1 MPKISE
7 EHRAEKRQQIIAAT
21 LRCVERDGFHKT
33 TMAAVVKESGLSAGS
48 VYTYFRGKSDIIR
61 AIAESGLT
69 AVAEAITSFTPDPD
83 SGDAAPPP
91 ERAIEAATQHLLDLS
106 EELGVDLPRIA
117 LQTWAEAA
125 RDPEVRDLMA
135 PEARRIRAAW
145 RTYAEGAVAA
155 GRFHPDADPERI
167 AIVLTGLLPG
177 FILQRIIVGD
187 VSPKIYGAG
196 LSDLLAAPSQRATQ

>member
-61 AIAESGLT
+61 VIAESGLT
-69 AVAEAITSFTPDPD
+69 TIVEAITRFTPDPSSD
-83 SGDAAPPP
+83 EDALPPS
-91 ERAIEAATQHLLDLS
+91 RAIEAATQHFLDVS

-125 RDPEVRDLMA
+125 RDPEIREVMA

-145 RTYAEGAVAA
+145 RSYAEGAIAA
-155 GRFHPDADPERI
+155 GRFRKDADPERI
-167 AIVLTGLLPG
+167 AMVLTGLLPG
-177 FILQRIIVGD
+177 FILQRLMLGD
-187 VSPKIYGAG
+187 VTPKIYAAG
-196 LSDLLAAPSQRATQ
+196 LTDLLDYVD

>member
-69 AVAEAITSFTPDPD
+69 TIADAITHFTPDPS
-83 SGDAAPPP
+83 SGEGTLPP

-106 EELGVDLPRIA
+106 EDLGVDLPKIA

-125 RDPEVRDLMA
+125 RDPEVRELMA

-145 RTYAEGAVAA
+145 RSYAEGAIET
-155 GRFHPDADPERI
+155 GRFHRDADPERI
-167 AIVLTGLLPG
+167 AMVLTGLLPG
-177 FILQRIIVGD
+177 FILQRLMLGD
-187 VSPKIYGAG
+187 VTPKVYGAG
-196 LSDLLAAPSQRATQ
+196 LADLLDYSQRATQ

>member
-48 VYTYFRGKSDIIR
+48 VYTYFRGKNDIIR

-69 AVAEAITSFTPDPD
+69 TIVEAITRFTPDPSSD
-83 SGDAAPPP
+83 EDTLPPS
-91 ERAIEAATQHLLDLS
+91 RAIEAATQHFLDVS

-125 RDPEVRDLMA
+125 RDPEIREVMA

-145 RTYAEGAVAA
+145 RSYAEGAIEA
-155 GRFHPDADPERI
+155 GRFRKDADPERI
-167 AIVLTGLLPG
+167 AMVLTGLLPG
-177 FILQRIIVGD
+177 FILQRLMLGD
-187 VSPKIYGAG
+187 VTPKIYAAG
-196 LSDLLAAPSQRATQ
+196 LTDLLDYAD

>member
-48 VYTYFRGKSDIIR
+48 VYTYFRGKNDIIR

-69 AVAEAITSFTPDPD
+69 TIAEAITRFTPEAGSDV
-83 SGDAAPPP
+83 AAPPP
-91 ERAIEAATQHLLDLS
+91 ELAIEAATQHLLDLS
-106 EELGVDLPRIA
+106 EELGVDLPKIA

-125 RDPEVRDLMA
+125 RDPEVRELMA
-135 PEARRIRAAW
+135 PEARRIRGAW
-145 RTYAEGAVAA
+145 RTYAEAAIDA
-155 GRFHPDADPERI
+155 GRFRKDADPERI
-167 AIVLTGLLPG
+167 AMVLTGLLPG
-177 FILQRIIVGD
+177 FILQRLMLGD
-187 VSPKIYGAG
+187 VTPKVYAAG
-196 LSDLLAAPSQRATQ
+196 LTDLLDQPG

>member
-61 AIAESGLT
+61 VIAESGLT
-69 AVAEAITSFTPDPD
+69 TIADAITRFTPDPS
-83 SGDAAPPP
+83 SGEGTLPP

-106 EELGVDLPRIA
+106 EDLGVDLPKIA

-125 RDPEVRDLMA
+125 RDPEVRELMA

-145 RTYAEGAVAA
+145 RSYAEGAIET
-155 GRFHPDADPERI
+155 GRFHRDADPERI
-167 AIVLTGLLPG
+167 AMVLTGLLPG
-177 FILQRIIVGD
+177 FILQRLMLGD
-187 VSPKIYGAG
+187 VTPKIYGAG
-196 LSDLLAAPSQRATQ
+196 LADLLDYSQRATQ

>member
-61 AIAESGLT
+61 VIAESGLT
-69 AVAEAITSFTPDPD
+69 TIAQAITSFTPDPS
-83 SGDAAPPP
+83 SGEDTPPP

-106 EELGVDLPRIA
+106 AELGVDLPRIA

-125 RDPEVRDLMA
+125 RDPEVRELMA

-145 RTYAEGAVAA
+145 RTYAEGAIEA
-155 GRFHPDADPERI
+155 GRFPRDADPERI
-167 AIVLTGLLPG
+167 AMVLTGLLPG
-177 FILQRIIVGD
+177 FILQRLMLGD
-187 VSPKIYGAG
+187 VTPKVYAAG
-196 LSDLLAAPSQRATQ
+196 LTDLLGYSQRATQ